1 MKIVAQRSFAT
12 LVALTALACATT
24 SATACTGIR
33 LQAKDGAI
41 IYGRT
46 LEFGTDL
53 SSNLMIIPREIAF
66 QGTTESGKP
75 GLTWRTKYGAAG
87 LNGLGQTA
95 LVDGVNEKGLAS
107 GIFLMPGYAKYQQV
121 SAEEEARSLAP
132 WELVTWILTNFATV
146 DEVRKALPEIKVGS
160 VKFDGALLPLHYV
173 VHDAAGNSLVVEYL
187 DGALSVRD
195 NPVGVITNSPDFDWH
210 LKNLS
215 NYVNLRADNAK
226 PETIDG
232 LKIGQFGQGSGLL
245 GMPGDF
251 TPPSRFVRAVILS
264 HAVAAVETGEETVR
278 QAFHVL
284 DSFDIPSGAVRAA
297 NDELTAYEL
306 TQWTSATDTKNL
318 VYYFH
323 SYDNRRVRQLDLK
336 KVDLNAGQVLVIPSR
351 GQEDFDDLTP
361 GKAGR

>member
-1 MKIVAQRSFAT
+1 MRSVAQCSFAT
-12 LVALTALACATT
+12 LVALTALACAAT

-33 LQAKDGAI
+33 LQAKDGAV

-87 LNGLGQTA
+87 LNGMGQTA

-121 SAEEEARSLAP
+121 SAGEEARSLAP

-160 VKFDGALLPLHYV
+160 VKLDGVLLPLHYV

-187 DGALSVRD
+187 NGTLSQQD

-264 HAVAAVETGEETVR
+264 HAVAPGETGEETIR

-284 DSFDIPSGAVRAA
+284 DSFDIPLGTVKVVESGKPS
-297 NDELTAYEL
+297 YEY
-306 TQWTSATDTKNL
+306 TQWTAASDTRHRS
-318 VYYFH
+318 YYFH
-323 SYDNRRVRQLDLK
+323 SLDNRRVRRIDLLKADLDSK
-336 KVDLNAGQVLVIPSR
+336 HVFNIPF
-351 GQEDFDDLTP
+351 QKNNDVEDLTP
-361 GKAGR
+361 RGNGK